1 MAVYELNAEMRK
13 ESGKGVARRLRA
25 IDKVPAV
32 IYGLGRPSRHLTVE
46 KKDVEKYLRDV
57 SGTTLLLLRVDGGK
71 EEAYAIIK
79 DYQFDPIRDTV
90 IHIDFLEVD
99 LAKKTFVEVSL
110 SFTGKPKG
118 VEMGGTLEIL
128 KRDVEVECLP
138 SQIPDTIE
146 VDVSSL
152 DIGDV
157 LHLEDISLPEDVVA
171 TEDVRLPLA
180 AVKMIEEEVEEV
192 PEEEVEEEAVA
203 EGEAPAEVSGED
215 TEED

>member
-13 ESGKGVARRLRA
+13 ESGKGVARRLRS

-71 EEAYAIIK
+71 EEAYAIVK
-79 DYQFDPIRDTV
+79 DYQVDPTRDTV

-99 LAKKTFVEVSL
+99 LAKKTVVEVSL
-110 SFTGKPKG
+110 SFSGKPKG

-128 KRDVEVECLP
+128 KRDIEVECLP
-138 SQIPDTIE
+138 SKIPDTIE

-157 LHLEDISLPEDVVA
+157 LHLEEISLPEDVVSM
-171 TEDVRLPLA
+171 EDVKLPVA
-180 AVKMIEEEVEEV
+180 SVKMIEEEVEEV
-192 PEEEVEEEAVA
+192 PEEEVEEEVA
-203 EGEAPAEVSGED
+203 AEAEAPDEVSGED
-215 TEED
+215 TEKD

>member
-32 IYGLGRPSRHLTVE
+32 IYGLGRPSRHLMVE

-71 EEAYAIIK
+71 EEAYAIVK
-79 DYQFDPIRDTV
+79 DYQVDPVRDTV

-99 LAKKTFVEVSL
+99 LAKKTVVEVSL

-128 KRDVEVECLP
+128 KRDIEVECLP
-138 SQIPDTIE
+138 SQIPDTVE

-157 LHLEDISLPEDVVA
+157 LHLEDIFLPEDVVA
-171 TEDVRLPLA
+171 MEDVRLPLA
-180 AVKMIEEEVEEV
+180 SVKMIEEEVEEV
-192 PEEEVEEEAVA
+192 PEEEVEEEVA
-203 EGEAPAEVSGED
+203 AEAEAPDEVSGED